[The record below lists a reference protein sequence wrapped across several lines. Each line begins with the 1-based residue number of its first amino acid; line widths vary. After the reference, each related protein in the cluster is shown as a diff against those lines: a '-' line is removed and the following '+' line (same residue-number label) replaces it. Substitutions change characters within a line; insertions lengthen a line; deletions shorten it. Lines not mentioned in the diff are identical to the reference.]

1 MFVSIC
7 WCLVPGA
14 YVPKGHVKRG
24 GSVADGVGPNYVLL
38 TRQHS
43 HIAISAREPLLLMYI
58 LHGEPAESWYH
69 WFSHMFLISLGYDR
83 GRRVCK

>member
-24 GSVADGVGPNYVLL
+24 GSAADGVGASYVV

-43 HIAISAREPLLLMYI
+43 HIAISACAN
-58 LHGEPAESWYH
+58 HC
-69 WFSHMFLISLGYDR
+69 F
-83 GRRVCK
+83 